1 MAMENAILNTSYM
14 GSIQF
19 YTKLMLFK
27 TVFIEQFDS
36 YQKQTYRNRCSILG
50 ANGVLDLTIPVVRN
64 SGKKTLVKDVRIDYV
79 TRWQNNHWRS
89 IFSAY
94 NSSPF
99 FEYYESDFAP
109 FYEKRYKFLIDF
121 NMELHQ
127 MIAEALELETT
138 VQLTTGYLPVFNGD
152 DFRGAI
158 TPKQDK
164 VKPDPD
170 FYAVPYTQTFSE
182 KYGFVPNLSIID
194 LLFNK
199 GTEAEMVLRRC
210 IIIN

>member
-1 MAMENAILNTSYM
+1 MENVILNTTYL
-14 GSIQF
+14 GPIQF

-36 YQKQTYRNRCSILG
+36 YQKQSYRNRCRILG
-50 ANGVLDLTIPVVRN
+50 ANGVLDLTIPVVKN
-64 SGKKTLVKDVRIDYV
+64 SGKKTLVKDVRIDYA

-99 FEYYESDFAP
+99 FEYYESDLAP
-109 FYEKRYKFLIDF
+109 FYEKRYQFLIDF

-127 MIAEALELETT
+127 MVAEALELETS
-138 VQLTTGYLPVFNGD
+138 VQLTTDYLPVFNGA

-158 TPKQDK
+158 TPKQNK
-164 VKPDPD
+164 AKPDPV
-170 FYAVPYTQTFSE
+170 FFAFPYTQTFSE
-182 KYGFVPNLSIID
+182 KFGFVPNLSIID
-194 LLFNK
+194 LLFNA
-199 GTEAEMVLRRC
+199 GPEAEMVLEKC
-210 IIIN
+210 VN